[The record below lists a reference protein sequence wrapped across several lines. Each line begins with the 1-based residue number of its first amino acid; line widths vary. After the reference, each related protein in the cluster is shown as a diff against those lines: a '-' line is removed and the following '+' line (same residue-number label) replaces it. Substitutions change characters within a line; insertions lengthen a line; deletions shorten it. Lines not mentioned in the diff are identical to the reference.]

1 MKSGWVYIMANR
13 RNGTI
18 YVGSTSNL
26 AQRAHQHREGEIDG
40 FTKDHGCK
48 LLVWYEG
55 HDNLHDARAREVQ
68 IKKWMRSWKI
78 RLIEEMNPDWRD
90 LWWDL
95 NKKPLPA
102 VFPCEG
108 RGPSPGVAGWMGG
121 ASKSRRCG
129 RNAPA
134 A

>member
-26 AQRAHQHREGEIDG
+26 AQRVHQHREGLIEG

-48 LLVWYEG
+48 LLVWHDG

-95 NKKPLPA
+95 NK
-102 VFPCEG
+102 
-108 RGPSPGVAGWMGG
+108 
-121 ASKSRRCG
+121 
-129 RNAPA
+129 
-134 A
+134 

>member
-26 AQRAHQHREGEIDG
+26 AQRAHQHRDGEIKG
-40 FTKDHGCK
+40 FTKDNGCK

-55 HDNLHDARAREVQ
+55 HPDLQDARRLEVQ
-68 IKKWMRSWKI
+68 IKKWKRSWKI

-95 NKKPLPA
+95 NK
-102 VFPCEG
+102 
-108 RGPSPGVAGWMGG
+108 
-121 ASKSRRCG
+121 
-129 RNAPA
+129 
-134 A
+134 